1 MEREMRIL
9 ALWSIVIFTL
19 FSKPAISD
27 VIDVELHYLGP
38 TEGST
43 WLGIQ
48 QGIDEANLQGEFLG
62 QTYTINPIS
71 LQELSQLEAVSAVL
85 LSTDAKTALKVA
97 NFAAVK
103 GVPVINID
111 SDADEL
117 RAACLGNLLSITASH
132 KMKQDAL
139 AQWLSTHPDSRAHP
153 QVWHKSF
160 RKFAA
165 SQLNSRYSKTHDGVA
180 MDDNAW
186 AGWAAVKLLSDTVA
200 RTQSDDGAIMLN
212 YLKTKL
218 AFDGQKGIGSTFR
231 ETGQLTQLVLI
242 IEDDKIVAEAPLRGV
257 KGGLDSLGM
266 TSCK

>member
-9 ALWSIVIFTL
+9 ALWSMIIFIL
-19 FSKPAISD
+19 FSKPAISN
-27 VIDVELHYLGP
+27 VINVELHYLGP

-43 WLGIQ
+43 WLGLQ

-62 QTYTINPIS
+62 QTYTIKPVTFE
-71 LQELSQLEAVSAVL
+71 ELSQLDSISAVL
-85 LSTDAKTALKVA
+85 LSADTKTVLKVA
-97 NFAAVK
+97 DLSNVQS
-103 GVPVINID
+103 VPVINVD
-111 SDADEL
+111 SDDDEL
-117 RAACLGNLLSITASH
+117 RAACLANLLSITASQ

-139 AQWLSTHPDSRAHP
+139 EQWLSKHPDSSAHP

-165 SQLNSRYSKTHDGVA
+165 SQLNGRYSKTHDGVA

-200 RTQSDDGAIMLN
+200 RTQTDDGVKMLD
-212 YLKTKL
+212 YLKTQL
-218 AFDGQKGIGSTFR
+218 AFDGQKGVGSTFR

-242 IEDDKIVAEAPLRGV
+242 IENDKIVAEAPLRGV

-266 TSCK
+266 ANCK